1 MEYQVSLW
9 RDTSLVY
16 PEGLQPMGRTHA
28 GAEEK
33 YEEGAAEKTL
43 YKLIK
48 TLPFLTPSVPLG
60 CGGRR

>member
-1 MEYQVSLW
+1 
-9 RDTSLVY
+9 
-16 PEGLQPMGRTHA
+16 MGRTHA

-33 YEEGAAEKTL
+33 YEEGAAAKTL

-48 TLPFLTPSVPLG
+48 TLPFLTPSVPVG